1 MAISFILKTR
11 GANAAVISA
20 RRVSMGG
27 RMIAALHVTGHITCV
42 SVHNFCLLPVLWT
55 KLSRNLCR

>member
-1 MAISFILKTR
+1 MATSFILKTR

-42 SVHNFCLLPVLWT
+42 SVHNFCLLPVL
-55 KLSRNLCR
+55 